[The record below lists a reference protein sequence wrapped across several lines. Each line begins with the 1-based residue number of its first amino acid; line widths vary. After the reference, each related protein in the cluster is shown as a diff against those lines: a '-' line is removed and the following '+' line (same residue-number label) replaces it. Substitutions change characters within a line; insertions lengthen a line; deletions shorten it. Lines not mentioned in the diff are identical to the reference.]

1 MASSNEMLQYKDLTP
16 APRLDNK
23 TLNKM
28 VWRSC
33 QLQACFNYERMQSA
47 GWLWAMLPGLQ
58 KIHTNKED
66 LAASMTH
73 NLDFLNTHPFAVT
86 FVMGMVLSM
95 EQQKMDIQTI
105 RSVRISVAAPLG
117 GIGDALFWMTL
128 IPIVAGMT
136 AQMAMDGSWIG
147 PILYF
152 IIAFGVEMALR
163 YGLMYWSYNMGT
175 KAVTMMT
182 AHANEITHAASVL
195 GVFVIGALIANYGGG
210 TSLAISIPNGE
221 STIVIQDYLNKILT
235 CVVCI
240 KLCFTVLSVV
250 VLALFFS
257 AQPGEFLIYFIFLAS
272 TVFNALL
279 PDYMYRGLERMSA
292 ITVRTVSVKLFATL
306 MIAVFMRGNEDA
318 YMVPL
323 FTAVGNFTTWVTG
336 ILKGFGELHQFSLE
350 LSSVRGY
357 IEAPEPFRMEGFTV
371 GSDEVVRRYLV
382 NRARTFIFTTALPPV
397 CAAWTEQSRTGNPLC
412 MSIR

>member
-1 MASSNEMLQYKDLTP
+1 
-16 APRLDNK
+16 
-23 TLNKM
+23 M

-136 AQMAMDGSWIG
+136 AQMAIDRSWLG

-152 IIAFGVEMALR
+152 VIAFGVEMALR
-163 YGLMYWSYNMGT
+163 YALMYWSYNMGT

-182 AHANEITHAASVL
+182 AHAKEITHAASVL

-210 TSLAISIPNGE
+210 TSLAISIPNGQGDPL
-221 STIVIQDYLNKILT
+221 VIQNYLNAILPLLLPLLMT
-235 CVVCI
+235 LMCYFLIIKKNFTPI
-240 KLCFTVLSVV
+240 KLIVLLLIIGIVGCAFGIWYQAGGYTPLV
-250 VLALFFS
+250 PVPWDILA
-257 AQPGEFLIYFIFLAS
+257 
-272 TVFNALL
+272 
-279 PDYMYRGLERMSA
+279 
-292 ITVRTVSVKLFATL
+292 
-306 MIAVFMRGNEDA
+306 
-318 YMVPL
+318 
-323 FTAVGNFTTWVTG
+323 
-336 ILKGFGELHQFSLE
+336 
-350 LSSVRGY
+350 
-357 IEAPEPFRMEGFTV
+357 
-371 GSDEVVRRYLV
+371 
-382 NRARTFIFTTALPPV
+382 
-397 CAAWTEQSRTGNPLC
+397 
-412 MSIR
+412 

>member
-47 GWLWAMLPGLQ
+47 GWLWALLPGLQ

-66 LAASMTH
+66 LATSMTH

-136 AQMAMDGSWIG
+136 AQMAIDGSWLG

-152 IIAFGVEMALR
+152 VIAFGVEMALR

-175 KAVTMMT
+175 KAVAMMT
-182 AHANEITHAASVL
+182 AHAKEITHAASVL
-195 GVFVIGALIANYGGG
+195 GVFIIGALIANYGGG
-210 TSLAISIPNGE
+210 TSLAISIPNGQGDPL
-221 STIVIQDYLNKILT
+221 VIQNYLNSILP
-235 CVVCI
+235 CI
-240 KLCFTVLSVV
+240 LPLLLTLMCY
-250 VLALFFS
+250 
-257 AQPGEFLIYFIFLAS
+257 FLIIKKNF
-272 TVFNALL
+272 T
-279 PDYMYRGLERMSA
+279 P
-292 ITVRTVSVKLFATL
+292 VKLILLLLVIGIVGCAFGIWYQAGGYTP
-306 MIAVFMRGNEDA
+306 AFP
-318 YMVPL
+318 VP
-323 FTAVGNFTTWVTG
+323 WE
-336 ILKGFGELHQFSLE
+336 IL
-350 LSSVRGY
+350 
-357 IEAPEPFRMEGFTV
+357 A
-371 GSDEVVRRYLV
+371 
-382 NRARTFIFTTALPPV
+382 
-397 CAAWTEQSRTGNPLC
+397 
-412 MSIR
+412 